1 MQITKS
7 MQSRHAWLFL
17 LCSLVSSTIAI
28 PVVVFGA
35 VSVIQQV
42 QQANEDKAL
51 RLKAIN
57 THNTFMSHEEEAT
70 QEAVPV
76 NPAASLVLNSSNAS
90 GPSARTSQSSTNEP
104 DAAAP
109 AMLDQPDRPEPSTL
123 RSPRNKGTDQKSDEQ
138 STSQVP
144 PQTAVLDRPDR
155 PEPTSDAPKS
165 SGSTHSDI
173 TAQESQ
179 PHFSSVTADVQPP
192 TRPHSPRTAAQV
204 GSMSCLHL
212 SGPHY
217 TASIYTFFDWF

>member
-1 MQITKS
+1 M
-7 MQSRHAWLFL
+7 
-17 LCSLVSSTIAI
+17 
-28 PVVVFGA
+28 
-35 VSVIQQV
+35 IQQV

-109 AMLDQPDRPEPSTL
+109 AMLDQPDRPEPSTPQ
-123 RSPRNKGTDQKSDEQ
+123 SPRNKGTDQKSDEQ
-138 STSQVP
+138 STLQVP

-155 PEPTSDAPKS
+155 PEPKSDAPKS
-165 SGSTHSDI
+165 SGSTHSDA
-173 TAQESQ
+173 TAQEPQ
-179 PHFSSVTADVQPP
+179 PHFSSVTADVQSPS
-192 TRPHSPRTAAQV
+192 RPHSPRTAAQV
-204 GSMSCLHL
+204 GNQCHACICLDQTTLLPSAPFLVGSDLLLMAGPSCTR
-212 SGPHY
+212 SNIY
-217 TASIYTFFDWF
+217 KDASLTPGIQIL